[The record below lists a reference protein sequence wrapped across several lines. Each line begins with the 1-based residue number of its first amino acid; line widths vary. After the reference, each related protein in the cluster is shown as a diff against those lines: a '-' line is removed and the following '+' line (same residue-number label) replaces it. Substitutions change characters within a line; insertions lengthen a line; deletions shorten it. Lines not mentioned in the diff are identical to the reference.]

1 VLVGYARVSTTDQR
15 LDLQTDALQKA
26 GCARQ
31 YHDTLSGAK
40 ADRPGLRDMLDYV
53 REGDTVAVWKLDR
66 LGRSLQD
73 LIALVNTLEQK
84 GVGFKSLS
92 ENVDTTTPGGKLTFH
107 LFGALA
113 EFERSIIRERT
124 HAGLAAARAR
134 GRKGG
139 RKKKLT
145 GKRLEM
151 AMNMMGDRNNRVID
165 IAELYKV
172 HPSLLYRLH
181 KQHRLATSEN
191 AASKS

>member
-1 VLVGYARVSTTDQR
+1 MLVGYARVSTTDQR

-26 GCARQ
+26 GCERQ
-31 YHDTLSGAK
+31 YHDTISGAK
-40 ADRPGLRDMLDYV
+40 ADRPGLREMLDYV
-53 REGDTVAVWKLDR
+53 REGDTIVVWKLDR

-73 LIALVNTLEQK
+73 LIAIVNDMEK
-84 GVGFKSLS
+84 RGIGFKSLQES
-92 ENVDTTTPGGKLTFH
+92 IDTTTSGGKLTFH

-145 GKRLEM
+145 GKKLEM
-151 AMNMMGDRNNRVID
+151 AMTMMDDKNNRVVD

-172 HPSLLYRLH
+172 HPSLLYRLYKEYKNLSIDFH
-181 KQHRLATSEN
+181 GATI
-191 AASKS
+191 